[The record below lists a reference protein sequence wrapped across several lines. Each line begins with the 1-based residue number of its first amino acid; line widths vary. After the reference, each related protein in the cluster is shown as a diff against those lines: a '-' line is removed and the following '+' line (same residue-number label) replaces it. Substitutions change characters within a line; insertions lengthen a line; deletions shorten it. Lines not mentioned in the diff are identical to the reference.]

1 MKVLISVDI
10 EGVTGINVWNETEL
24 DSWEHAQFREQM
36 TRETLAACEGAIE
49 AGATEILVKDAHD
62 SARNIDMTKL
72 PKSVRLSRGWTNSP
86 DAMFAGIDETY
97 DAVICVGYHSA
108 AGRDGNPLAH
118 TITTRLNY
126 IKVNGELASEFLLNS
141 YIAAGYGVP
150 VVFISGDK
158 MICHEAKKFNPGI
171 ETVAVSEGVG
181 GATVSIN
188 PDYACELIKEGVK
201 KSLSNIPQC
210 SIPIPESFDVEIC
223 YKDHKDA
230 KKASYYPGAAS
241 VSPHVISF
249 KANNV
254 EELKTSRLFIL

>member
-10 EGVTGINVWNETEL
+10 EGVTGINVWSETEL
-24 DSWEHAQFREQM
+24 DSWEHTQFREQM
-36 TRETLAACEGAIE
+36 TKETLAACEGAME
-49 AGATEILVKDAHD
+49 AGAKEILVKDAHD
-62 SARNIDMTKL
+62 TARNIDMTKL
-72 PKSVRLSRGWTNSP
+72 PKCVKLSRGWTGDP

-97 DAVICVGYHSA
+97 DAVICIGYHSA

-141 YIAAGYGVP
+141 YIAAEYGVP

-158 MICHEAKKFNPGI
+158 MICSEAKKFNPGI

-201 KSLSNIPQC
+201 KSLSGISQC
-210 SIPIPESFDVEIC
+210 GIEIPESFDVEIS
-223 YKDHKDA
+223 YKQHMEVR
-230 KKASYYPGAAS
+230 KASHYPGAAQI
-241 VSPHVISF
+241 SPHVISF

-254 EELKTSRLFIL
+254 KELKTARLFIL